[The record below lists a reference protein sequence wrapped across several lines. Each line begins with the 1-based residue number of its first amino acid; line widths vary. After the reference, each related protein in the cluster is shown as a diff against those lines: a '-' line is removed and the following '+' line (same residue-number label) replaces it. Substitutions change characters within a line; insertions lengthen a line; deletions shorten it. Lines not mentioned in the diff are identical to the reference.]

1 MNKKKSAFLMTAI
14 IVVCFFIY
22 MFRGNFNKGDYSQT
36 YYDLG
41 TVSEITLYNV
51 NESDSNEIL
60 KECGDILL
68 NIDNTMGK
76 TRQYSEV
83 SEINKNA
90 GKDYVKVSDETFS
103 VIKSAINF
111 SDISNG
117 VFDIS
122 IGPIVDLWAI
132 GTDDARVPTSQEIQE
147 KLPLVNY
154 KDISLDEEN
163 KSVKL
168 NKKNM
173 EIDLG
178 GIAKGY
184 AADQIYEYLKSKDIK
199 SAIINLGGNVFILG
213 EKTKNTQFKVGI
225 QNPTNER
232 GNTIGNISVSNKSV
246 VTSGIY
252 ERYIEEDGVIYHHM
266 IDPSTGYP
274 FENNLSSVTIL
285 SSSSLIGDALSTTT
299 FGLGLE
305 KGMELIESIDNTEAL
320 FITKDKKIYTTSNL
334 KDKINITD
342 DSFKLVN

>member
-1 MNKKKSAFLMTAI
+1 MNKKKSASLIVTI
-14 IVVCFFIY
+14 IVICFFIY
-22 MFRGNFNKGDYSQT
+22 IFRGNFNKGDYSQT

-51 NESDSNEIL
+51 KESDSNEIL
-60 KECGDILL
+60 KKCGDILL

-76 TRQYSEV
+76 TRQYSEI
-83 SEINKNA
+83 SEINKKA
-90 GKDYVKVSDETFS
+90 GKEYVKVSDETFY
-103 VIKSAINF
+103 VIKNAINF
-111 SDISNG
+111 SDMSDG
-117 VFDIS
+117 VFDITV
-122 IGPIVDLWAI
+122 GPVVDLWAI
-132 GTDDARVPTSQEIQE
+132 GTDDARVPSSEEIE
-147 KLPLVNY
+147 AKLPLVNY
-154 KDISLDEEN
+154 KDISLDEKN

-184 AADQIYEYLKSKDIK
+184 AADKIYEYLKEENIE

-213 EKTKNTQFKVGI
+213 EKAQNTPFKVGI
-225 QNPTNER
+225 QDPTNER
-232 GNTIGNISVSNKSV
+232 GNTIGNISVTDESV

-252 ERYIEEDGVIYHHM
+252 ERYIEEDGVIYHHI
-266 IDPSTGYP
+266 IDPSNGYP
-274 FENNLSSVTIL
+274 FANNLSSVTIV

-305 KGMELIESIDNTEAL
+305 KGMQLIESIDHTEAI

-342 DSFKLVN
+342 NSFELSN